1 MNSKS
6 RISMALI
13 FGLLGSAVVD
23 AEMLWYVEVGPV
35 YRGDMELS
43 VRGGTH
49 VSAWSGTRQSG
60 DQAPSAMGR
69 LLDDDGTALLRTF
82 DDGFVGPSGWPH
94 AQDDERT
101 QFWGYQDASQ
111 YDADAGTLSFRQ
123 TLTLRQSGT
132 RTVSR
137 MLEES
142 AGWSSRQSMEG
153 AGLMLTVGRYLQ
165 REAAWSSS
173 IQGRLS
179 WMEGLR
185 GNMRQQTGMSRTVD
199 SQTYRET
206 VNQSQTYGYSYDTLG
221 NPAFP
226 DAPYAMTDPEGVGP
240 MIADRPS
247 SIVLADEAVSASTER
262 VGRSV
267 WTEYSAVDLSFDAR
281 VFTFQVGPRVEWH
294 AHENVTLLA
303 QPSIT
308 LNLLDAKARRSETLY
323 SRNGRVQGQWNDRRS
338 TERWCGGVGGQFGAR
353 MSLANGWTVSVLGGY
368 DWVDTASF
376 NLGPDRVRVD
386 LSGYQGEIMLGRIF

>member
-1 MNSKS
+1 MKN
-6 RISMALI
+6 RTNIFTALI
-13 FGLLGSAVVD
+13 CSLLAPAV
-23 AEMLWYVEVGPV
+23 AEAETPWYVEVGPV

-49 VSAWSGTRQSG
+49 APAWGGTRWSGQS
-60 DQAPSAMGR
+60 PSAVGR
-69 LLDDDGTALLRTF
+69 LLDDDGATPILRTF

-94 AQDDERT
+94 AREDERT
-101 QFWGYQDASQ
+101 QYWGYQNADQYQADTDA
-111 YDADAGTLSFRQ
+111 LSFQQ
-123 TLTLRQSGT
+123 TLTAQQSST
-132 RTVSR
+132 RTVTR
-137 MLEES
+137 LLEES
-142 AGWSSRQSMEG
+142 AGWSSRTSMEG
-153 AGLMLTVGRYLQ
+153 AGVMLTVGRYVQ
-165 REAAWSSS
+165 QEEDWSSS
-173 IQGRLS
+173 VQGRLG
-179 WMEGLR
+179 WLEGLR
-185 GNMRQQTGMSRTVD
+185 GNVRQHTAVSRRLDVR
-199 SQTYRET
+199 TYRET
-206 VNQSQTYGYSYDTLG
+206 LNQSQTYGYEYDTLG

-226 DAPYAMTDPEGVGP
+226 DAPYAMDDPDGVGP
-240 MIADRPS
+240 MIADTPS
-247 SIVLADEAVSASTER
+247 AIMLTDEEASASTER
-262 VGRSV
+262 VGRRV
-267 WTEYSAVDLSFDAR
+267 MTEYSAVDLSFDAR